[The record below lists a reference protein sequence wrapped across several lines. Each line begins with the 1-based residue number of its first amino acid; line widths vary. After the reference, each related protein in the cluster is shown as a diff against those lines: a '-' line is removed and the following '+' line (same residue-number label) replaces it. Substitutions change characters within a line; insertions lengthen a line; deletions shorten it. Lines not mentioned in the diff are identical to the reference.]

1 MFDVPKLERM
11 LQDLTQTT
19 LAPGFWNDNE
29 KAQSVLRK
37 RAQVESRLELVQK
50 LGRDIDDAGE
60 YLELGA
66 AEGDEGVI
74 ADAAKQVEVLESR
87 LRKAEVERML
97 SGPADRGNAI
107 VSIHPGAGG
116 TDAKDWAA
124 MLMRMFLRFCE
135 RRGYKTEIVDYQD
148 GDEAGIDAVTF
159 TVTGDSAY
167 GYLRSEHGVHRLV
180 RMSPFN
186 ADHTRQT
193 AFAAVEV
200 TPDSDE
206 DIDIQVNEKDIE
218 ITTMRAG
225 GKGGQ
230 NVNKVETAVRLRHL
244 PTGLNIVCRAE
255 RSQHQNRAMAMKI
268 LKAKLYEMELAR
280 REAEVQA
287 ANALKSEIKF
297 GSQIRNYVLAPYR
310 LVKDVRTGADASNVD
325 AVLDGDLDSFVEA
338 YLLAAAGGTL
348 KKGGAVT
355 EDDA

>member
-1 MFDVPKLERM
+1 MER
-11 LQDLTQTT
+11 LLGELTQAS
-19 LAPGFWNDNE
+19 LAPGFWGDNE
-29 KAQSVLRK
+29 KAQATLRK
-37 RAQVESRLELVQK
+37 RAQVEARIEMIQS
-50 LGRDIDDAGE
+50 LGKQLDEAAE
-60 YLELGA
+60 YLELA
-66 AEGDEGVI
+66 ASENDEQAI
-74 ADAAKQVEVLESR
+74 ADAEAQLNALEPK
-87 LRKAEVERML
+87 LRKAELERML
-97 SGPADRGNAI
+97 SGPADRANAI

-124 MLMRMFLRFCE
+124 MLYRMYLRWAE
-135 RRGYKTEIVDYQD
+135 RRGYKTDLLDYQE
-148 GDEAGIDAVTF
+148 GEEAGIDAVSF
-159 TVTGDSAY
+159 SVQGDSAY

-206 DIDIQVNEKDIE
+206 DIDIQINEKDYE

-255 RSQHQNRAMAMKI
+255 RSQHQNRAMALKM
-268 LKAKLYEMELAR
+268 LKAKLYEMELKK
-280 REAEVQA
+280 REEQTA
-287 ANALKSEIKF
+287 AYNATKDAINF
-297 GSQIRNYVLAPYR
+297 GSQMRNYVLAPYR
-310 LVKDVRTGADASNVD
+310 LVKDVRTAEETGQVD
-325 AVLDGDLDSFVEA
+325 AVLDGDLDPFIEA
-338 YLLAAAGGTL
+338 YLMAAAGGSL
-348 KKGGAVT
+348 KKGGQV